1 MVDLILETGFDI
13 NARTARGTALHEAAL
28 CGKIEVV
35 RTLLE
40 AGINLEL
47 RDQADKTVLEIMN
60 ELKTARTR
68 EVIHIILDF
77 MGVRRRGMASVASSS
92 RPAPHSPYD
101 NVSLTQSLDESY
113 SIDLE
118 FGSANTSRA
127 RYLLIYVLLIVVV
140 VLVQCCVILIIFT
153 SAVVYYI
160 FYIEYITG

>member
-1 MVDLILETGFDI
+1 MILETGFDI

-127 RYLLIYVLLIVVV
+127 RYLLTYLLLIVI
-140 VLVQCCVILIIFT
+140 LVQCCVILIIFT
-153 SAVVYYI
+153 SAVVYYM
-160 FYIEYITG
+160 FYIEYIIG

>member
-1 MVDLILETGFDI
+1 MILETGFDI

-77 MGVRRRGMASVASSS
+77 MGVRRRGMASVASS

-127 RYLLIYVLLIVVV
+127 RYLLIYVVLIV

-153 SAVVYYI
+153 SAVVYYM
-160 FYIEYITG
+160 FYIEYIIG

>member
-1 MVDLILETGFDI
+1 MILETGFDI

-28 CGKIEVV
+28 CGKIEIV

-40 AGINLEL
+40 AGVNLEL
-47 RDQADKTVLEIMN
+47 RDQGDKTVLEIMN

-77 MGVRRRGMASVASSS
+77 MGVRRRGMASVASS

-127 RYLLIYVLLIVVV
+127 RYLLTYIRTINSSTSTMLCDLNYFYFCCGLLYVL
-140 VLVQCCVILIIFT
+140 
-153 SAVVYYI
+153 Y
-160 FYIEYITG
+160 